1 MAEQGE
7 KWFWTGVDRVMNI
20 VLLGFLWLICSLPVI
35 TIGASSA
42 ALNVA
47 MSDYVRGDCHSVMK
61 SFFTAFRQH
70 WPLATKIWLIH
81 LIVIAV
87 LLWDLIYYRTGESTQ
102 DVLGATVAAV
112 GLMLVFFE
120 LLMVYAVLAE
130 FPGLTVKTALVRAL
144 DLAFTCFFESLSIA
158 VLTLAVPVAVFF
170 LLPGFLPALPGLI
183 AYLDWQILPKMF
195 QKAKFKKG
203 NREQNRAVRKPN
215 Q

>member
-1 MAEQGE
+1 MGEKGE

-87 LLWDLIYYRTGESTQ
+87 LT
-102 DVLGATVAAV
+102 
-112 GLMLVFFE
+112 F
-120 LLMVYAVLAE
+120 
-130 FPGLTVKTALVRAL
+130 
-144 DLAFTCFFESLSIA
+144 
-158 VLTLAVPVAVFF
+158 AVPVAVFF

-203 NREQNRAVRKPN
+203 NREQNRAVRKQN